1 MNLADLRAF
10 CANLLDWDPS
20 NETYISQLNKLLNDA
35 QSRVLTDRPWEFA
48 QKEGIA
54 QVYTDQTI
62 SVGVTNGSASV
73 TTGASFPL
81 STSTILPGSILDGA
95 ECIITDS
102 NGDEFSNTVA
112 WVSATNALTFTSDF
126 RGTTGTYNATF
137 RMRDVWLPADA
148 VTLMN
153 VQDITDGL
161 PRNQIAL
168 SQFEEDAWQY
178 DRTMLG
184 TPTAFIPFP
193 ATRIPAPRVANGIAT
208 VAGVGQGVRT
218 INVYMVN
225 VSAPEYPTPSAYREG
240 VSGGRE
246 SGLSAVATYSL
257 TALQTLTFTP
267 ETLPNVSGLYR
278 RYYFT
283 CPEAGIYAPV
293 RIAGA
298 VGSGT
303 ANRDTISPTGGVT
316 LTPDLSLSYL
326 QSQTFQTRAIK
337 YVPSNG
343 AYRCYRLYPHPSADS
358 LMRIRYV
365 RAPEQMLE
373 DTDTP
378 LIPEAHS
385 QVIAYTALEQI
396 ATKLDNLPLAQ
407 SYMRKKDILLR
418 GMEQRYLGSPPR
430 RIVRGGMAGAYPPPW
445 YGPVRF
451 TP

>member
-10 CANLLDWDPS
+10 VGNLLDWDPT
-20 NETYISQLNKLLNDA
+20 NQTYTDQLTRLLNDA
-35 QSRVLTDRPWEFA
+35 QVRVLTDRPWEFS
-48 QKEGIA
+48 QREGISR
-54 QVYTDQTI
+54 VYTDRTI
-62 SVGVTNGSASV
+62 SVGVTSGSASV
-73 TTGASFPL
+73 TTGSTFPL
-81 STSTILPGSILDGA
+81 STNPVLPGSILDGS

-102 NGDEFSNTVA
+102 NGDEYTNDVA

-126 RGTTGTYNATF
+126 RGATGTYDATF
-137 RMRDVWLPADA
+137 RMRPVWLPTTTL
-148 VTLMN
+148 TLMN

-161 PRNQIAL
+161 PRNQVAL
-168 SQFEEDAWQY
+168 GQFTEDQWQY

-184 TPTAFIPFP
+184 TPTAFIPHGP
-193 ATRIPAPRVANGIAT
+193 VRVPAPRVTNGVAT
-208 VAGVGQGVRT
+208 VAGVAQGVRT

-225 VSAPEYPTPSAYREG
+225 VSAPEYPTPSVYRDG

-246 SGLSAVATYSL
+246 SALSQVATYNL

-267 ETLPNVSGLYR
+267 ETLPNISGLYR

-303 ANRDTISPTGGVT
+303 ANRDTISPAGGVT

-326 QSQTFQTRAIK
+326 QSQTFQTRAIR

-343 AYRCYRLYPHPSADS
+343 VYRSFTLYPHPSADS
-358 LMRIRYV
+358 DFRLRILHS
-365 RAPEQMLE
+365 PEQMVE

-378 LIPEAHS
+378 LVPESYS
-385 QVIAYTALEQI
+385 QVIAYAALEQV
-396 ATKLDNLPLAQ
+396 ALKVDNAALAQ
-407 SYMRKKDILLR
+407 VYARKRDILMR
-418 GMEQRYLGSPPR
+418 GMEQRFLGSPPR
-430 RIVRGGMAGAYPPPW
+430 RIVRGGMAGAYPPAW

>member
-10 CANLLDWDPS
+10 VGNLLDWDPT
-20 NETYISQLNKLLNDA
+20 NQTYTDQLTRLINDA
-35 QSRVLTDRPWEFA
+35 QVRVLTDRPWEFS
-48 QKEGIA
+48 QREGISR
-54 QVYTDQTI
+54 VYTDQTI
-62 SVGVTNGSASV
+62 SVGVTSGSASV
-73 TTGASFPL
+73 TTGSAFPL
-81 STSTILPGSILDGA
+81 STNPVLPGSILDGA
-95 ECIITDS
+95 ECVITDS
-102 NGDEFSNTVA
+102 NGDEYTNEVA
-112 WVSATNALTFTSDF
+112 WVSATNALTFTSDY
-126 RGTTGTYNATF
+126 RGATGTYDAVF
-137 RMRDVWLPADA
+137 RMRPVWLPTTTL
-148 VTLMN
+148 TLMN

-161 PRNQIAL
+161 PRNQVAL
-168 SQFEEDAWQY
+168 EQFTEDQWQY

-184 TPTAFIPFP
+184 TPTAFIPHGP
-193 ATRIPAPRVANGIAT
+193 YRVPAPRVANGVAT
-208 VAGVGQGVRT
+208 AVGVAQGVRT

-225 VSAPEYPTPSAYREG
+225 VAAPEYPTPSVYREG

-246 SGLSAVATYSL
+246 SALSAVATYSL

-267 ETLPNVSGLYR
+267 ETIPNVSGLYR

-303 ANRDTISPTGGVT
+303 ANRDTISPAGAVT

-407 SYMRKKDILLR
+407 TYLRKKDILLR